1 MDFLVQMSG
10 EVEGVIRKVLPE
22 LRIAV
27 KTRQHIKEGEA
38 TEKMATR
45 RESIH
50 RCKTLNISDLGIY
63 FIHSSLLWCR
73 DTIRIDDTVQ
83 NT

>member
-27 KTRQHIKEGEA
+27 KRRQHIKEGEA
-38 TEKMATR
+38 TNKRRRQQTQEKRQHIKEGEAT
-45 RESIH
+45 
-50 RCKTLNISDLGIY
+50 
-63 FIHSSLLWCR
+63 
-73 DTIRIDDTVQ
+73 
-83 NT
+83 